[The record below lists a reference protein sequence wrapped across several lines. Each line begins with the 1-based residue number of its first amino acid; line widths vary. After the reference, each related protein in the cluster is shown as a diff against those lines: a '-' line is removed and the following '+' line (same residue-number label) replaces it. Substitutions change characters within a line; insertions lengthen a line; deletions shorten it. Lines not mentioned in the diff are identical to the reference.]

1 VLQLP
6 ICSQTQWLFAVYT
19 MLWAT
24 VVSIVVLCLVRGY
37 GGQTADPGRLPGNT
51 EPRSYALRVEPNLKP
66 ENASFTGS
74 VDITIAVMTATS
86 TITLN
91 SKGLVLHGIRVTD
104 ENTDRDI
111 SVSSWIYVE
120 DREQVVISMDGHVL
134 ANRRYTI
141 SIKFEGILRDDGT
154 GFFKS
159 GYEPDSD
166 GKK

>member
-1 VLQLP
+1 
-6 ICSQTQWLFAVYT
+6 
-19 MLWAT
+19 MMWAT
-24 VVSIVVLCLVRGY
+24 VFSIVVLCLVQGY
-37 GGQTADPGRLPGNT
+37 DGQTVDSGRLPDNT
-51 EPRSYALRVEPNLKP
+51 EPRSYALRVEPNLEP
-66 ENASFTGS
+66 ENASFAGS

-91 SKGLVLHGIRVTD
+91 SKGLVLHDIRVTD

-111 SVSSWIYVE
+111 SVSSWSYVE

-141 SIKFEGILRDDGT
+141 RIKFEGILRDDGT
-154 GFFKS
+154 GFYKS
-159 GYEPDSD
+159 GYETDSD